1 MTTQRSGSV
10 NLARAEAARY
20 KVQMP
25 PEPSSPDSLSGSGG
39 SAGAQVLA
47 EGTTDLGHRFRWL
60 HTGTAA
66 YAAMITMIDDAER
79 TVDVEFY
86 TVAPGDPADRLGE
99 ALQRAAARGLRV
111 RVLIDA
117 FGSSSLPAAWDE
129 RLRMNGADVR
139 RFNPRPLLRWS
150 FRDHRKLV
158 VCDGQVA
165 LVGGFNVTPA
175 FEGDGIHRGW
185 RDLGVLI
192 EGPLARDLGSGFA
205 ALFAAAN
212 LEHVTLRPLARLLR
226 RQPVHMDAAAAIIG
240 GPGGPQALLK
250 RILRADLRSAQRV
263 DVAAAY
269 FLPSRRMRRLLRQ
282 AARRGPVRVLLSENS
297 DVPVARLASQH
308 LYRRLLRSGVDLWEY
323 RPQVMHAKA
332 LVVDD
337 VVYVGSANLDTRSL
351 QLNFELLVRLPSP
364 VLASQIRARIDQDCT
379 LARRV
384 PPDWPRHRTP
394 LQRLLQ
400 SWSYFLLTRVDPF
413 VARRQFR
420 HLR

>member
-1 MTTQRSGSV
+1 
-10 NLARAEAARY
+10 
-20 KVQMP
+20 MP
-25 PEPSSPDSLSGSGG
+25 PAPSSPESLTGSGG
-39 SAGAQVLA
+39 PAGTDVLD
-47 EGTTDLGHRFRWL
+47 EGTVDLGHRFRWL
-60 HTGTAA
+60 HTGTDA
-66 YAAMITMIDDAER
+66 YAAMIGMIEDAQR

-86 TVAPGDPADRLGE
+86 TVAPGAPADRLGE

-117 FGSSSLPAAWDE
+117 FGSSALPAAWDG
-129 RLRMNGADVR
+129 RLRMKGADVR

-158 VCDGQVA
+158 VCDEQVV

-192 EGPLARDLGSGFA
+192 EGPLAQDVARGFS

-212 LEHVTLRPLARLLR
+212 LERATVRPLARLLR
-226 RQPVHMDAAAAIIG
+226 QQPVHMDSATAIMG

-250 RILRADLRSAQRV
+250 RILRADLNSAQRV

-269 FLPSRRMRRLLRQ
+269 FLPTRRMRRLLRR
-282 AARRGPVRVLLSENS
+282 AARRGPVRILLSENS
-297 DVPVARLASQH
+297 DVQVARLASQN
-308 LYRRLLRSGVDLWEY
+308 LYRGLLRSGVALWEY
-323 RPQVMHAKA
+323 QPQVMHAKA

-351 QLNFELLVRLPSP
+351 HLNFELLVRLPSP
-364 VLASQIRARIDQDCT
+364 VLAAQIRARIDHDCA

-384 PPDWPRHRTP
+384 PVDWPQHRTP